1 MGRLFSNNATKIINI
16 IQESVVKTTQKKLI
30 DTVQILNHIRLVVEV
45 LGHVKKMIILDIL
58 DLLTHSYGFF
68 Y

>member
-45 LGHVKKMIILDIL
+45 LGHVKRMIILDIL